1 MSEKVDRK
9 QHWEAIYQEKLP
21 DHVSWF
27 QPKPTYSLSM
37 IVQAAPNRQAHVV
50 DIGSGATTLIGAL
63 LDDGYQRI
71 TAVDIAASAL
81 RAAQQ
86 QIGPRAPQVQW
97 IEADVTRLSLPA
109 HSVDVW
115 HDRAVYHFLTRTAD
129 R

>member
-1 MSEKVDRK
+1 MSEEMDRK
-9 QHWEAIYQEKLP
+9 QHWEAIYQAKPPEN
-21 DHVSWF
+21 VSWF
-27 QPKPTYSLSM
+27 QPKPTHSHSM
-37 IVQAAPNRQAHVV
+37 IVQAAPSHQAHIV

-81 RAAQQ
+81 RTAQQ
-86 QIGPRAPQVQW
+86 QLGPRAPQVQW
-97 IEADVTRLSLPA
+97 IEADVTRLNLPSD
-109 HSVDVW
+109 SVDVW